1 MHVNS
6 HEEDE
11 ESAAGHRHLDLQHT
25 MIILNSAWAP
35 ALATPPNNNIPQIV
49 NSLTSANTSHSSQ
62 VLQAELG

>member
-25 MIILNSAWAP
+25 MMIMNSAGAP
-35 ALATPPNNNIPQIV
+35 ALATPPNNNMPQIEIHLHQQIHH
-49 NSLTSANTSHSSQ
+49 NPLRCSYNNH
-62 VLQAELG
+62 